1 MTQNQD
7 PSSDDE
13 LDVDQLG
20 DVAGGKLVAMDF
32 ISPPAGAT
40 AQLVITLPDGTQIT
54 QERTF

>member
-7 PSSDDE
+7 PSLDDE

-20 DVAGGKLVAMDF
+20 DVAGGKLVSMNF
-32 ISPPAGAT
+32 ISPPAGST

-54 QERTF
+54 EERTF

>member
-20 DVAGGKLVAMDF
+20 DVAGGTLVSMDF
-32 ISPPAGAT
+32 ISPPAGST

-54 QERTF
+54 QARTF